1 MGNVAADEMG
11 RRRRRMLH
19 GRPLS
24 ADGLPEGKRGENEE
38 KKKRRGRKANAA
50 ADGS

>member
-1 MGNVAADEMG
+1 MGNVAADEIG
-11 RRRRRMLH
+11 RRRMLH

-38 KKKRRGRKANAA
+38 KKKKRRGRKANAA